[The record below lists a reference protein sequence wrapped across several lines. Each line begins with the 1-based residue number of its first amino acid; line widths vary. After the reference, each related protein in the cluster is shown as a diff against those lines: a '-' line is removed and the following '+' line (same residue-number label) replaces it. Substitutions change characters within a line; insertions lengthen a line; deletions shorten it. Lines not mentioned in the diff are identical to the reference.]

1 MLRNEGENVKIKLS
15 RKRRIVSVLLGL
27 CIMLLAAGCGKR
39 PASARETPP
48 VGDAGPDGLMTISTR
63 YGDLYFSDQWGEDL
77 HVEQSSSGSTEI
89 VAFAA
94 DIDGQTYS
102 LFRVMIVGDAEDC
115 DDSDAVGVL
124 TDRQGVRREVFIRM
138 DPLPEGEQP
147 DRLYALRDGVNELI
161 DHLK

>member
-1 MLRNEGENVKIKLS
+1 MIRHNGAEEREGENVKIKLS
-15 RKRRIVSVLLGL
+15 KKRRIVSALLGL
-27 CIMLLAAGCGKR
+27 CIVLLAAGCGKQ

-48 VGDAGPDGLMTISTR
+48 AGLMTISTR
-63 YGDLYFSDQWGEDL
+63 YGDLCFSDQWGEDL

-102 LFRVMIVGDAEDC
+102 LFQVMIVGDAEDC

-147 DRLYALRDGVNELI
+147 DRLYAMRDGVNELI